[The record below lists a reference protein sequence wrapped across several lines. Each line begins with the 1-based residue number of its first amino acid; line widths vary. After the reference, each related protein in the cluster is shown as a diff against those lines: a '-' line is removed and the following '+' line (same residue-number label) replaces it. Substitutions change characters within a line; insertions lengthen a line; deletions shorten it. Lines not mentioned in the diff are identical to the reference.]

1 MLAYDYGRYAQ
12 EWGHGVPEAVLAYD
26 SDNSLDLP
34 DEGEASASAVT
45 YVEEY
50 AEAYEALPSQSEDAA
65 AAVQHARNRAVWAKR
80 AERLGA
86 GP

>member
-1 MLAYDYGRYAQ
+1 VQ
-12 EWGHGVPEAVLAYD
+12 EWGRGVPEDVLAYD

-34 DEGEASASAVT
+34 DEGEASASADT
-45 YVEEY
+45 YAGQADTYADTY
-50 AEAYEALPSQSEDAA
+50 AEAYEAPPSQSEDAA